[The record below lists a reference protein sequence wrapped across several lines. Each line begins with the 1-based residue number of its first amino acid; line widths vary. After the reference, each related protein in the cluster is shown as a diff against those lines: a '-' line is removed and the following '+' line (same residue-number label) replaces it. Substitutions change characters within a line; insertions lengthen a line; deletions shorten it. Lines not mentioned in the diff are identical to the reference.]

1 MAPKIVA
8 PEPPT
13 SPRPPETPPGSPA
26 CTPLD
31 SPRVHES
38 SQLGTIDRFE
48 HAVERLVRALE
59 KVDARNESDD
69 ARLEAT
75 KHVEAER
82 PKIRA
87 SKLD

>member
-1 MAPKIVA
+1 M
-8 PEPPT
+8 
-13 SPRPPETPPGSPA
+13 
-26 CTPLD
+26 
-31 SPRVHES
+31 HES